1 MVHYGGIFHKLV
13 VAMSKTPAFQPI
25 NTIPIEALKRVRVL
39 LSDID
44 DTLITDGR
52 LTADA
57 YCAMERLEKACI
69 AVRR

>member
-1 MVHYGGIFHKLV
+1 MVHYGRNSRKAV
-13 VAMSKTPAFQPI
+13 VAMSKTPAFRPI

-44 DTLITDGR
+44 DTLITGRR

-57 YCAMERLEKACI
+57 YCAMERLEKSCI